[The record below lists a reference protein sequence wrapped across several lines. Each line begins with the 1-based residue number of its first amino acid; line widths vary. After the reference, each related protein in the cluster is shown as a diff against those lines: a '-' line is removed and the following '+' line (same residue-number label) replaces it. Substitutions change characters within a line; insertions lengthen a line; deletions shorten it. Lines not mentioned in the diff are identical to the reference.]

1 MANRAY
7 LRVWT
12 RDFNEQGMIAQ
23 FARLLAT
30 APVTESGPGFERLIV
45 QPIDSTETPIAEWD
59 LKTGK
64 FGPAEVAALAA
75 LNLAPDSA
83 YIVNAKWDLWNF
95 NIETLKWR
103 QEPLPLELL
112 CQGPLHDDGIAA
124 NTGNFVADLG
134 FEHLFTG
141 HAGLLAP
148 GAAKNPFEISDHPL
162 EKTFR
167 SWMSSGENLKQYHAK
182 TRENIQKLF
191 SWVEA
196 IEVALPVERS
206 ELLSEGEDNFEARL
220 DAILAQR

>member
-1 MANRAY
+1 
-7 LRVWT
+7 
-12 RDFNEQGMIAQ
+12 
-23 FARLLAT
+23 
-30 APVTESGPGFERLIV
+30 
-45 QPIDSTETPIAEWD
+45 
-59 LKTGK
+59 
-64 FGPAEVAALAA
+64 
-75 LNLAPDSA
+75 
-83 YIVNAKWDLWNF
+83 
-95 NIETLKWR
+95 
-103 QEPLPLELL
+103 LELR
-112 CQGPLHDDGIAA
+112 CQGPLYDEGIAA
-124 NTGNFVADLG
+124 SAGNFLADLG
-134 FEHLFTG
+134 FEHHFTG

-196 IEVALPVERS
+196 IEAALPVERS